1 VWSLV
6 TRDMRL
12 ERSSP
17 GPFSSYP
24 YSSECVEEEFSEVA
38 LFSQFCYLG
47 RNRSARERGERRNGA
62 MPLFMDHHRNVEGL
76 TAGAVAD
83 AHGKDVEVQD
93 KYGVTY
99 HRYWFNEDTGEVFC
113 LAEAPSKEA
122 MESVHRE
129 AHGLMADEIT
139 EVKEGS

>member
-1 VWSLV
+1 
-6 TRDMRL
+6 
-12 ERSSP
+12 
-17 GPFSSYP
+17 
-24 YSSECVEEEFSEVA
+24 
-38 LFSQFCYLG
+38 
-47 RNRSARERGERRNGA
+47 

-76 TAGAVAD
+76 TAAAVAE

-99 HRYWFNEDTGEVFC
+99 HRYWFNEESGEVFC

-129 AHGLMADEIT
+129 AHGLTADEIT